1 MHSRYR
7 SIRSIQEEKRL
18 PMNEKKITVERRG
31 HVLLV
36 GLNRPEKMNAFDVEM
51 YLEMSTALG
60 ELDRDRELRCGLLF
74 AHGKHFTAGLE
85 LPKWAPFFS
94 EAKFPALPAGA
105 CDPFGLD
112 EGRRV
117 GKPMVMA
124 VQGICY
130 TIGLELM
137 LAMDIRVAS
146 SDTRFGQIEVRRG
159 IYPVGGATVRLHQEI
174 GWGNAMRYLLTADEI
189 PAAEALRLGLV
200 QEVTEPGRQFDRA
213 LEIAEKVSGQAPL
226 GVQATLASARRTRTE
241 GERTAIARLL
251 PDLVPIMASD
261 DAAEGIRSF
270 VERREARFK
279 GQ

>member
-1 MHSRYR
+1 M
-7 SIRSIQEEKRL
+7 
-18 PMNEKKITVERRG
+18 
-31 HVLLV
+31 

-51 YLEMSTALG
+51 YLELAAAFG

-94 EAKFPALPAGA
+94 GAKFPDLPSGA

-112 EGRRV
+112 ETRRV

-124 VQGICY
+124 AQGICY

-137 LAMDIRVAS
+137 LAMDIRVAA

-200 QEVTEPGRQFDRA
+200 QEVTETGRQCERA
-213 LEIAEKVSGQAPL
+213 LQIAETVSRQAPL
-226 GVQATLASARRTRTE
+226 GVQATLASARRARSE
-241 GERTAIARLL
+241 GERVAIARLL
-251 PDLVPIMASD
+251 PDLMPILKSG
-261 DAAEGIRSF
+261 DAAEGIQSF
-270 VERREARFK
+270 IERREARFK

>member
-1 MHSRYR
+1 MMSG
-7 SIRSIQEEKRL
+7 
-18 PMNEKKITVERRG
+18 KITVERKG
-31 HVLLV
+31 HILLM

-51 YLEMSTALG
+51 YLELAAAFG
-60 ELDRDRELRCGLLF
+60 ELDQDRELRCGLLF

-94 EAKFPALPAGA
+94 KATFPDLPAGA

-112 EGRRV
+112 ETRRV

-124 VQGICY
+124 TQGICY

-137 LAMDIRVAS
+137 LAMDIRVAAE
-146 SDTRFGQIEVRRG
+146 DTRFGQIEVRRG

-189 PAAEALRLGLV
+189 NAGDALRLGLV
-200 QEVTEPGRQFDRA
+200 QELTEPGRQFERA
-213 LEIAEKVSGQAPL
+213 LQIAETISRQAPL
-226 GVQATLASARRTRTE
+226 GVQASLASARRTRSE
-241 GERTAIARLL
+241 GERAAIARLL
-251 PDLVPIMASD
+251 PDLVPIMKSE

-270 VERREARFK
+270 VERREGMFK
-279 GQ
+279 GR

>member
-1 MHSRYR
+1 MMS
-7 SIRSIQEEKRL
+7 
-18 PMNEKKITVERRG
+18 EKKITIERRG
-31 HVLLV
+31 HVLLM
-36 GLNRPEKMNAFDVEM
+36 GLNRPNKMNAFDVEM
-51 YLEMSTALG
+51 YLELAAAFG

-74 AHGKHFTAGLE
+74 ARGKHFTAGLD
-85 LPKWAPFFS
+85 LPTWAPFFG
-94 EAKFPALPAGA
+94 EGNFPALPAGA

-112 EGRRV
+112 ERKRV
-117 GKPMVMA
+117 AKPMVMA
-124 VQGICY
+124 AQGICY

-137 LAMDIRVAS
+137 LAMDIRVAA

-200 QEVTEPGRQFDRA
+200 QEVAEPGRQFDRA
-213 LEIAEKVSGQAPL
+213 LELAETISRQAPL
-226 GVQATLASARRTRTE
+226 GVQASLASARRARAE
-241 GERTAIARLL
+241 GERAAIVRLL

-270 VERREARFK
+270 VERREGRFK
-279 GQ
+279 GC